1 MKYNLLK
8 PLAATS
14 LFIVC
19 TTSLTMHATA
29 APAAVDSLFN
39 TEEIL
44 DESALETKTLQD
56 WHPVG
61 ATRQKLVEINVA
73 QWWPGQD
80 YRIPV
85 RLIVPL
91 EGKAKGFSITGA
103 NPYES
108 LMEDSKPTDLQAK
121 LLAGGVGI
129 VKTHVKAFRQIPGK
143 RGLEQKMGRMF
154 MKDLN
159 PRYTTLWIWSMTL
172 MRATTAAYAETD
184 YFEKGKVAGSGSSK
198 NGISP
203 AVALINDERFTA
215 ICSDHTFAY
224 YSPTRRADRE
234 EVAKADAANKA
245 FFEAVKAGDI
255 DLDQKRARIYQRVMV
270 GSESSMNKMAL
281 KAGRSMDEMQK
292 FADRFWAGVSVA
304 ENWDRLMERGV
315 DILFQPGTH
324 DYVAYDILWGAQ
336 NHPQLPVYYEPN
348 GGHSQTPHVAAAKD
362 EQNRDAFLWN
372 HFFGGESLL
381 SPPASSHKVD
391 KNKLRVRVSFEEG
404 PQPTS
409 GRIWWMY
416 DRAPAGSAPFLHIP
430 IPEDQWAD
438 MERDPKTGSLTAT
451 IPLKEGAS
459 RIDFFSNHGHMANGY
474 QQYLSSPYTRV
485 ELSAEAYSKTQR
497 KPATA
502 PFSNAQAQQPSEKQL
517 TQILKRFPEADTN
530 KDGKLNAEEIQQFV
544 KSRQRNRRPAAAAQP
559 TQAGDAKLTETLA
572 GYNARF
578 KNVELELLEWPS
590 ELHEKLGKMKK
601 VAFVARPVE
610 KIAGKLPLLISL
622 HGGAQRWWDLSL
634 QEQLAIS
641 APGGPFEKKRGYK
654 KLRGYDLA
662 ELAGKGMILLEPNT
676 AGLWDADSLDTMLD
690 YVLANYPEIDKD
702 RVYVMG
708 YSMGGKGTWVWI
720 NESAERFAA
729 AAPCGAGGGD
739 AVDVKKLAKL
749 PIWAMAGGDDG
760 TITTGVRKMVK
771 RLKAAGNVN
780 VKHTEIEGGDHRAGG
795 AAVFSSVEL
804 VEWMLGF
811 SKGK

>member
-1 MKYNLLK
+1 MKNHHPVLLLAILA
-8 PLAATS
+8 LAA
-14 LFIVC
+14 
-19 TTSLTMHATA
+19 A
-29 APAAVDSLFN
+29 APFSNAQAQQLSESRLAQILKRFPQADTDKDGKLTAEEFKAARKQFRQSRQGNARPAAAAKTKMNSIFN

-44 DESALETKTLQD
+44 DENTLETKTLQD

-61 ATRQKLVEINVA
+61 ATRQKLIEINVA

-103 NPYES
+103 NPYET
-108 LMEDSKPTDLQAK
+108 LMKDARPTAIQAK

-143 RGLEQKMGRMF
+143 RGLEQKMRRVF
-154 MKDLN
+154 LEDLN

-172 MRATTAAYAETD
+172 MRATTAAYAQTD
-184 YFEKGKVAGSGSSK
+184 YFEKGKVAGSGNSK

-215 ICSDHTFAY
+215 TCSDHAFAY

-234 EVAKADAANKA
+234 ELAKANAANKA

-255 DLDQKRARIYQRVMV
+255 ELEQQRGKIYQRVMV
-270 GSESSMNKMAL
+270 GSENSMDKMAL
-281 KAGRSMDEMQK
+281 KTGRSMDEMQT
-292 FADRFWAGVSVA
+292 FADRLWSSVCVA

-336 NHPQLPVYYEPN
+336 NHPQLPVYYKPS

-391 KNKLRVRVSFEEG
+391 KDKLSVRVSFDEG
-404 PQPTS
+404 PQSIS
-409 GRIWWMY
+409 GRIWWIY
-416 DRAPAGSAPFLHIP
+416 DRAPAGSAPFLHAP

-438 MERDPKTGSLTAT
+438 MERDPKTGSWTAT
-451 IPLKEGAS
+451 IPLQEGAS
-459 RIDFFSNHGHMANGY
+459 RVDFFTNHGHMSNGY

-485 ELSAEAYSKTQR
+485 ELSLSQ
-497 KPATA
+497 
-502 PFSNAQAQQPSEKQL
+502 
-517 TQILKRFPEADTN
+517 KRSRQVGDAALN
-530 KDGKLNAEEIQQFV
+530 KALEEI
-544 KSRQRNRRPAAAAQP
+544 N
-559 TQAGDAKLTETLA
+559 G
-572 GYNARF
+572 RF
-578 KNVELELLEWPS
+578 KNVDVELLEWPG

-601 VAFVARPVE
+601 LAFVARPVE
-610 KIAGKLPLLISL
+610 KIEGKLPLLISL
-622 HGGAQRWWDLSL
+622 HGGGQRWWNMSL

-641 APGGPFEKKRGYK
+641 APGGKIEKLRGFK

-676 AGLWDADSLDTMLD
+676 TGLWDADSLDTMLD

-708 YSMGGKGTWVWI
+708 YSMGGRGAWAWI
-720 NESAERFAA
+720 NESADRFAA
-729 AAPCGAGGGD
+729 AAPCGFNPADTG
-739 AVDVKKLAKL
+739 DVKKLVKL
-749 PIWAMAGGDDG
+749 PIWAMAGGADG
-760 TITTGVRKMVK
+760 DRTTGVRKMVE
-771 RLKAAGNVN
+771 RLRAAGNVN
-780 VKHTEIEGGDHRAGG
+780 VKHTEFEGEDHRAGLK
-795 AAVFSSVEL
+795 VFSSVEL

-811 SKGK
+811 SRGK